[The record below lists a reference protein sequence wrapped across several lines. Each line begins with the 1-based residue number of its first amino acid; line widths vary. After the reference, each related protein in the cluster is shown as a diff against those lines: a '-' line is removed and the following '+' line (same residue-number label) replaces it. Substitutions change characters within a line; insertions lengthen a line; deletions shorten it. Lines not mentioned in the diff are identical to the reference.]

1 MYPVGIDV
9 ADLFGIDRR
18 VSSPPLSEVEQSM
31 NVRVQFPTGWEDWP
45 AVEEKL
51 RRPYANSPGGIDE
64 PIDVLEP
71 QPSIDW
77 VFYPAGKDWVAR
89 PRRR

>member
-1 MYPVGIDV
+1 MSPTCAVWLV
-9 ADLFGIDRR
+9 R
-18 VSSPPLSEVEQSM
+18 VPSSSLRGVQQAM
-31 NVRVQFPTGWEDWP
+31 DVRVQFPTGWEDWP

-51 RRPYANSPGGIDE
+51 RRPNANAPGGLDA
-64 PIDVLEP
+64 PIAVLEP